1 MMNSADAELIRPG
14 ARRGGRRPGDSGTRE
29 AVLEAARRQFSQL
42 GYDRTTMRSVA
53 TEAGVDQ
60 KLVGY
65 FFGSKHAL
73 FVAATRLPFDPAGS
87 MSGVLGGDPSG
98 TGKRL
103 ARLIVGLLEDPV
115 ASSRIIGLVRAAA
128 AESRA
133 ARMVCDLLTREIW
146 RPAAAEVPSERPALA
161 VSLVATQVLG
171 LVMARYVI
179 RAEPL
184 ASQPPEAVVDLM
196 APLLQMVLVSGHT
209 QP

>member
-1 MMNSADAELIRPG
+1 M
-14 ARRGGRRPGDSGTRE
+14 
-29 AVLEAARRQFSQL
+29 LEAARRQFSQL

-103 ARLIVGLLEDPV
+103 ARKTTEIAVKLKPKRWCRSAPTKAKAPQAVL
-115 ASSRIIGLVRAAA
+115 ASMNT
-128 AESRA
+128 
-133 ARMVCDLLTREIW
+133 ARMTNRAHGLEST
-146 RPAAAEVPSERPALA
+146 
-161 VSLVATQVLG
+161 AT
-171 LVMARYVI
+171 
-179 RAEPL
+179 
-184 ASQPPEAVVDLM
+184 
-196 APLLQMVLVSGHT
+196 
-209 QP
+209 